1 MEEGKI
7 REKIVENWVS
17 FLGKMPS
24 LFLGLFLFA
33 AGLVANLNSRLGMSP
48 WGVLTIGLTNH
59 VSLTFGQV
67 SQLVGFAVLA
77 IGWALGFS
85 PGMGTLANMYFIG
98 LFIDLIIAWGLIPVP
113 DGLVL
118 QFAML
123 FVSIALIGVGSYFYM
138 RVRLGTGPRDGLM
151 MGLVR
156 RLDYPVAAV
165 RGTLEV
171 TVLAIGWLLGGPVG
185 VGTVINAFTLGLSV
199 QTAFRLGGYDKNAEH
214 TNLLKLFGYLSGKG
228 SMP

>member
-1 MEEGKI
+1 M
-7 REKIVENWVS
+7 REKIVENWTS

-33 AGLVANLNSRLGMSP
+33 TGLVANLNSGLGMSP

-67 SQLVGFAVLA
+67 SQLVGLAVLA

-85 PGMGTLANMYFIG
+85 PGIGTLANMYFIG

-113 DGLVL
+113 NGLVL

-123 FVSIALIGVGSYFYM
+123 LVSIALIGVGSYFYM

-185 VGTVINAFTLGLSV
+185 VGTVINAFTLGLSM

>member
-1 MEEGKI
+1 M
-7 REKIVENWVS
+7 RERMVENWLS

-33 AGLVANLNSRLGMSP
+33 AGLIANLNSGLGMSP

-59 VSLTFGQV
+59 TSLTFGQV
-67 SQLVGFAVLA
+67 SQIVGLLVLVIAWAVGFAPG
-77 IGWALGFS
+77 IG
-85 PGMGTLANMYFIG
+85 TIANMYFIG
-98 LFIDLIIAWGLIPVP
+98 LFIDLIMGWGLVPVP
-113 DGLVL
+113 EDLIWR
-118 QFAML
+118 FAML
-123 FVSIALIGVGSYFYM
+123 FLSVLLIGVASYFYM

-156 RLDYPVAAV
+156 RLGYPVAYV
-165 RGTLEV
+165 RGALEV
-171 TVLAIGWLLGGPVG
+171 TILVIGWLLGGLVG
-185 VGTVINAFTLGLSV
+185 VGTIINAFTLGLSV

>member
-1 MEEGKI
+1 M
-7 REKIVENWVS
+7 REKLVENWVS
-17 FLGKMPS
+17 FLGKLPS

-33 AGLVANLNSRLGMSP
+33 AGLVANLNSGLGMSP

-67 SQLVGFAVLA
+67 SQLVGLVVLA
-77 IGWALGFS
+77 IGWILGFS

-98 LFIDLIIAWGLIPVP
+98 LFIDLIIAWGLMPVP
-113 DGLVL
+113 NGLVL

-123 FVSIALIGVGSYFYM
+123 SVSIVLIGVGSYFYM
-138 RVRLGTGPRDGLM
+138 WVRLGTGPRDGLM
-151 MGLVR
+151 MGFVR

-199 QTAFRLGGYDKNAEH
+199 QTAFRLGGYDKNVEH

>member
-1 MEEGKI
+1 M
-7 REKIVENWVS
+7 REKIVENWMS

-33 AGLVANLNSRLGMSP
+33 AGLVANLNSGLGMSP

-67 SQLVGFAVLA
+67 SQLVGLVVLV

-151 MGLVR
+151 MGLVK
-156 RLDYPVAAV
+156 RLDYPVATV

-171 TVLAIGWLLGGPVG
+171 AVLAIGWLLEGPVG

>member
-77 IGWALGFS
+77 IGWVLGFS

-199 QTAFRLGGYDKNAEH
+199 QTAFRLGD
-214 TNLLKLFGYLSGKG
+214 TTRTPSTRTF
-228 SMP
+228 

>member
-77 IGWALGFS
+77 IGWVLGFS

>member
-1 MEEGKI
+1 M

-24 LFLGLFLFA
+24 LFIGLFLFA
-33 AGLVANLNSRLGMSP
+33 AGLVANLNSGLGMSP

-67 SQLVGFAVLA
+67 SQLVGLVVLA

-85 PGMGTLANMYFIG
+85 PGMGTLTNMYFIG
-98 LFIDLIIAWGLIPVP
+98 LFIDLIMAWGLMPVP

-156 RLDYPVAAV
+156 RLDYPVAAI

-199 QTAFRLGGYDKNAEH
+199 QTAFRLGGYDKNTEH

>member
-1 MEEGKI
+1 M
-7 REKIVENWVS
+7 REKLVENWVS
-17 FLGKMPS
+17 FMGKMPS

-33 AGLVANLNSRLGMSP
+33 AGLVANLNSGLGMSP
-48 WGVLTIGLTNH
+48 WGMLTIGLTNH

-67 SQLVGFAVLA
+67 SQLVGLVVLA
-77 IGWALGFS
+77 IGWILGFS

-98 LFIDLIIAWGLIPVP
+98 LFIDLIMAWGLIPVP
-113 DGLVL
+113 NGLIL

-151 MGLVR
+151 MGLVK
-156 RLDYPVAAV
+156 RLDYPIAAV

>member
-1 MEEGKI
+1 M

-33 AGLVANLNSRLGMSP
+33 AGLVANLNSGLGMSP

-67 SQLVGFAVLA
+67 SQLVGLVVMA
-77 IGWALGFS
+77 IGWILGFS

-98 LFIDLIIAWGLIPVP
+98 LFIDLIIAWGLMPVP
-113 DGLVL
+113 NGLVL

-123 FVSIALIGVGSYFYM
+123 SVSIVLIGVGSYFYM
-138 RVRLGTGPRDGLM
+138 WVRLGTGPRDGLM
-151 MGLVR
+151 MGFVR

-199 QTAFRLGGYDKNAEH
+199 QTAFRLGD
-214 TNLLKLFGYLSGKG
+214 TTRTS
-228 SMP
+228 STRTC

>member
-1 MEEGKI
+1 MEEGKM

-33 AGLVANLNSRLGMSP
+33 AGLVANLNSGLGMSP

-77 IGWALGFS
+77 IGWVLGFS

>member
-1 MEEGKI
+1 M
-7 REKIVENWVS
+7 REKIVENWMS

-33 AGLVANLNSRLGMSP
+33 AGLVANLNSGLGMSP

-67 SQLVGFAVLA
+67 SQLIGLVVLV

-85 PGMGTLANMYFIG
+85 PGMGTLANIYFIG
-98 LFIDLIIAWGLIPVP
+98 LFIDLIIAWGLMPIP

-123 FVSIALIGVGSYFYM
+123 SVSIALIGVGSYFYM

-171 TVLAIGWLLGGPVG
+171 AVLAIGWLLGGPVG

-199 QTAFRLGGYDKNAEH
+199 QTSFRLGGYDKNAEH
-214 TNLLKLFGYLSGKG
+214 TNLLKLFRYLSGKG
-228 SMP
+228 SML

>member
-1 MEEGKI
+1 MRK
-7 REKIVENWVS
+7 KIVENWVS

-33 AGLVANLNSRLGMSP
+33 AGLVANLNSGLGMSP
-48 WGVLTIGLTNH
+48 WGVLNIGLTNH
-59 VSLTFGQV
+59 VTLTFGQV
-67 SQLVGFAVLA
+67 SQLVGLAVLA

-98 LFIDLIIAWGLIPVP
+98 LFIDLKIAWGLIPVP

-123 FVSIALIGVGSYFYM
+123 SVSIALIGVGSYFYM

-156 RLDYPVAAV
+156 RLDYPVDTV

-214 TNLLKLFGYLSGKG
+214 TNLLKLFSYLSGKG

>member
-1 MEEGKI
+1 MEEGKM

-33 AGLVANLNSRLGMSP
+33 AGLVANLNSGLGMSP

-67 SQLVGFAVLA
+67 SQLVGLVVMA
-77 IGWALGFS
+77 IGWILGFS

-98 LFIDLIIAWGLIPVP
+98 LFIDLIIAWGLMPVP
-113 DGLVL
+113 NGLVL

-123 FVSIALIGVGSYFYM
+123 SVRIVLIGVGSYFYM
-138 RVRLGTGPRDGLM
+138 RVRLGTGPRDGL
-151 MGLVR
+151 
-156 RLDYPVAAV
+156 
-165 RGTLEV
+165 
-171 TVLAIGWLLGGPVG
+171 
-185 VGTVINAFTLGLSV
+185 
-199 QTAFRLGGYDKNAEH
+199 
-214 TNLLKLFGYLSGKG
+214 
-228 SMP
+228 

>member
-1 MEEGKI
+1 M
-7 REKIVENWVS
+7 REKLVENWVS
-17 FLGKMPS
+17 FMGKMPS

-33 AGLVANLNSRLGMSP
+33 SGLVANLNSGLGMSP

-67 SQLVGFAVLA
+67 SQLVGLVVLA
-77 IGWALGFS
+77 IGWILGFS

-98 LFIDLIIAWGLIPVP
+98 LFIDLIMAWGLIPVP
-113 DGLVL
+113 NGLIL

-151 MGLVR
+151 MGLVK